1 MLDIWYPKI
10 YIANSIT
17 IQSLVSHRNPKM
29 LNSLWYSYP
38 TKSLRYSVIFVT
50 KVSCKLDFQSFPFD
64 NHKCDL
70 ILKNWVGGSYR
81 IVLKSPS
88 IYGLDKNGQEV
99 EGKYFNI
106 TTTGNN
112 RLNYKFRFE
121 SLPTTEFQD
130 DGHTYSETRIKM
142 IFERTEK
149 SRTKIF
155 GGYHATTAIFSILS
169 LISFFIQP
177 EVVPGRMGML
187 IILYLIQINMYRY
200 VTHLLELK
208 DQSKLK
214 QDLNNNFSVKG
225 CADTTVRLQLPDN
238 CLTTA

>member
-1 MLDIWYPKI
+1 MVDIWYPRI
-10 YIANSIT
+10 YVGNSVT
-17 IQSLVSHRNPKM
+17 IQSLVSHSNPKI
-29 LNSLWYSYP
+29 LKSLWYHYQNH
-38 TKSLRYSVIFVT
+38 TVRYSVIFIT
-50 KVSCKLDFQSFPFD
+50 KVSCKLDFRTFPFD
-64 NHKCDL
+64 YHKCDL

-81 IVLKSPS
+81 VVLKSPS
-88 IYGLDKNGQEV
+88 IYGLDENRNEV
-99 EGKYFNI
+99 EGKYSNV
-106 TTTGNN
+106 TLTGNN

-130 DGHTYSETRIKM
+130 DGHKYSETRIKM

-214 QDLNNNFSVKG
+214 QDLNTLFNS
-225 CADTTVRLQLPDN
+225 QWQ
-238 CLTTA
+238 

>member
-17 IQSLVSHRNPKM
+17 IQSLVSHRNSKM

-38 TKSLRYSVIFVT
+38 TKYLRYSVIFVT
-50 KVSCKLDFQSFPFD
+50 KVSCKLDFQTFPFD
-64 NHKCDL
+64 NHECDL

-88 IYGLDKNGQEV
+88 IYGLDENGQEV

-106 TTTGNN
+106 TGNN

-130 DGHTYSETRIKM
+130 DGHKYSETRIKM

-169 LISFFIQP
+169 LISFFIHP

-187 IILYLIQINMYRY
+187 IMLYLIQINMYRY
-200 VTHLLELK
+200 VKHISLRIKRSIKIETRL
-208 DQSKLK
+208 DT
-214 QDLNNNFSVKG
+214 FSVKG
-225 CADTTVRLQLPDN
+225 CADTIIRL
-238 CLTTA
+238 

>member
-1 MLDIWYPKI
+1 
-10 YIANSIT
+10 
-17 IQSLVSHRNPKM
+17 M

-38 TKSLRYSVIFVT
+38 TKYLRYSVIFVT
-50 KVSCKLDFQSFPFD
+50 KVSCKLDFQTFPFD
-64 NHKCDL
+64 NHECDL

-88 IYGLDKNGQEV
+88 IYGLDENGQEV

-106 TTTGNN
+106 TGNN

-130 DGHTYSETRIKM
+130 DGHKYSETRIKM

-169 LISFFIQP
+169 LISFFIHP

-200 VTHLLELK
+200 VKHISLRIKRSIKIETRL
-208 DQSKLK
+208 DT
-214 QDLNNNFSVKG
+214 FSVKG
-225 CADTTVRLQLPDN
+225 CADTIIRL
-238 CLTTA
+238 